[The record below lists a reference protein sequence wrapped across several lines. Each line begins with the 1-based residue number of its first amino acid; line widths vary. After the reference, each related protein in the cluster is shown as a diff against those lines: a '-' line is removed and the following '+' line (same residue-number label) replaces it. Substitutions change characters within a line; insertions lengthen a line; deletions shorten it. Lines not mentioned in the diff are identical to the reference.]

1 MLRYLTWPSQE
12 TSPRLTP
19 EEVDLLFKFTFD
31 VAQAGGL
38 TNGKYIGATFALY
51 WERTNGGN

>member
-19 EEVDLLFKFTFD
+19 NEVDVLAQFTFD
-31 VAQAGGL
+31 VAQAGQL
-38 TNGKYIGATFALY
+38 TEGKYIGATKALY
-51 WERTNGGN
+51 WERMKGDN

>member
-19 EEVDLLFKFTFD
+19 EEVETLARFTFD
-31 VAQAGGL
+31 VAQAGHL
-38 TNGKYIGATFALY
+38 TEGKYIGATKALY
-51 WERTNGGN
+51 WFRLNGGN